1 MLKDELMKKIAL
13 CTLILLVSLPSCK
26 KDKTEQ
32 PERKKPKTEQ
42 RVNMFTSDDRDE
54 YTNEDYLEDED
65 DLSTLFDDTGDVDF
79 EGGDLDDADYQP
91 EEDEEYPEDENMDMA
106 WIDASMDDE
115 LKPLYFEFN
124 KYTLHDSQKQALSH
138 DIEQVKQLIADA
150 GDSKALVV
158 AEGHTCQEGTPEYN
172 IGLSENRAQ
181 SIANLLV
188 DAGIARDNIKIVGR
202 GQENP
207 VVEGKTRTERAPNR
221 RVELRVIYT

>member
-13 CTLILLVSLPSCK
+13 CTLILLVSLPSCR

-42 RVNMFTSDDRDE
+42 RVNMFTSDRDE

-65 DLSTLFDDTGDVDF
+65 DLSTLFDDTGDVDYEL
-79 EGGDLDDADYQP
+79 EGDDLDDEAMYQP
-91 EEDEEYPEDENMDMA
+91 EGEDEEYLEDENMDMA

-150 GDSKALVV
+150 GDSKALV
-158 AEGHTCQEGTPEYN
+158 
-172 IGLSENRAQ
+172 
-181 SIANLLV
+181 
-188 DAGIARDNIKIVGR
+188 
-202 GQENP
+202 
-207 VVEGKTRTERAPNR
+207 
-221 RVELRVIYT
+221 